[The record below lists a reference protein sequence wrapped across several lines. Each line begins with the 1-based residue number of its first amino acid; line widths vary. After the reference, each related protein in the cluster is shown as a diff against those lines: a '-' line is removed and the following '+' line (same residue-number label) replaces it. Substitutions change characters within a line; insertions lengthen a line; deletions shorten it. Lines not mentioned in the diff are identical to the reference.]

1 MFDLNPLNL
10 PEAPMQHLAMIVV
23 AVILGFIIGFISQ
36 RQTIHQL
43 EVERDR
49 VDADLTDWQ
58 NRPVRVA
65 NTSDDEETNTLNR
78 IAVRAQALDLDRI
91 GRATSH
97 EADDLKRISGVGP
110 FLEKKLNA
118 AGIYTFAQIARFTS
132 ADEDLV
138 NDIIEFFP
146 GRIARDR
153 WVSQATELARK

>member
-10 PEAPMQHLAMIVV
+10 PDAPMQHVVMLLV

-36 RQTIHQL
+36 RQTIRQL
-43 EVERDR
+43 EVEHDR
-49 VDADLTDWQ
+49 IEADIIDWQ

-78 IAVRAQALDLDRI
+78 IAIRAQALNFDRI
-91 GRATSH
+91 GRAAPTD
-97 EADDLKRISGVGP
+97 ADDLKKISGVGP
-110 FLEKKLNA
+110 FLEKKLNTI
-118 AGIYTFAQIARFTS
+118 GIYTFAQIARFS
-132 ADEDLV
+132 PEDEDLV

-153 WVSQATELARK
+153 WVSQAAELAKK